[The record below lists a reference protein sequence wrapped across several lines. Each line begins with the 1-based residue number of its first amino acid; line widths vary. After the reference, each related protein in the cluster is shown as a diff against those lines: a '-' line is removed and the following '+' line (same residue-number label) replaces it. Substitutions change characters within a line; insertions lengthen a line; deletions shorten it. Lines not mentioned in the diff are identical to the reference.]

1 MPENKNIYEARLAL
15 FEHLKGELMILMGVE
30 PSQIQSKDELQ
41 RTMDEIGDVA
51 EAILQAL
58 NVEVVE
64 VKAGKV
70 IASFDIGLID

>member
-15 FEHLKGELMILMGVE
+15 FEHLKGELMILMGIE
-30 PSQIQSKDELQ
+30 PSEIQSKDELQ

-58 NVEVVE
+58 QVEVIE
-64 VKAGKV
+64 IKAGKV
-70 IASFDIGLID
+70 IASIDIGPID